1 MKFRLVEEFELEEE
15 VLNEDNVYKVSVP
28 SAKKIYYFLAGDD
41 VAKYTSMTSC
51 DQIYDFIEN
60 TLRKSWHEKVNS
72 NLLNQLQSLGTAPAV
87 VTDMSSHKGAITSY
101 SNHAKRFLNTTYRP
115 SRSKSNAN
123 VSNSIGSV
131 NKRLFTDLTVHHLD
145 GDEWNDSNDNLV
157 GFDNDQLH
165 QLAHILPITPTGI
178 DTYRW
183 DKRFNAVTY
192 NGTNFTIRPCRV
204 TMEIR

>member
-1 MKFRLVEEFELEEE
+1 MKFRLVEDFDTHI
-15 VLNEDNVYKVSVP
+15 LNEDNVYKVSVP

-41 VAKYTSMTSC
+41 TAKYTSMTRC

-72 NLLNQLQSLGTAPAV
+72 TLLDQLQSLGNAPAV
-87 VTDMSSHKGAITSY
+87 VTDMSSHKNAITSY
-101 SNHAKRFLNTTYRP
+101 SNHTQRFLNTTYRP
-115 SRSKSNAN
+115 SRHKSNTN
-123 VSNSIGSV
+123 VSNAIGV

-145 GDEWNDSNDNLV
+145 GDEWNDSNDNLI

-165 QLAHILPITPTGI
+165 QLAHILPITNTGAG
-178 DTYRW
+178 TYKW

-192 NGTNFTIRPCRV
+192 DGHNFIIKPCRV